1 MAGDLVNTETSPRV
15 APTNTMPSRGARTV
29 GVTVEKIKR
38 DEPMASRAGAKK
50 GCAHHRVHWRGS
62 NGFVRIKTCPAWTVA
77 SKSGSTLRWSIS
89 KQSGPTSFTKDEAL
103 NVIDTFSRA
112 MATKITSLEDKVRVP
127 GDSLEAALQLTMR
140 QASLW
145 HQLPGYEGAMDL
157 GRPRTERES

>member
-1 MAGDLVNTETSPRV
+1 M
-15 APTNTMPSRGARTV
+15 
-29 GVTVEKIKR
+29 
-38 DEPMASRAGAKK
+38 
-50 GCAHHRVHWRGS
+50 
-62 NGFVRIKTCPAWTVA
+62 
-77 SKSGSTLRWSIS
+77 
-89 KQSGPTSFTKDEAL
+89 

-157 GRPRTERES
+157 RES